1 MSFTATLC
9 WSFDIFTGEMSSG
22 KSSLINLI
30 LGEEILPCA
39 DICTTST
46 ICELKFGEERKMV
59 AHFKDRDPETGLV
72 TKTIPLDEQTGYLK
86 QFSSYIH
93 KKGSIYKK
101 VELFWPHE
109 LLQVISC
116 SKNNFYF
123 KV

>member
-1 MSFTATLC
+1 
-9 WSFDIFTGEMSSG
+9 MSSG

-30 LGEEILPCA
+30 LGEEILPYA
-39 DICTTST
+39 DIDTTSS

-72 TKTIPLDEQTGYLK
+72 TKTIPLDEQTGYLE
-86 QFSSYIH
+86 QISNYIH
-93 KKGSIYKK
+93 KKGSIYEK

-116 SKNNFYF
+116 SKNNFYC
-123 KV
+123 KVFLAVVPPCNN

>member
-1 MSFTATLC
+1 
-9 WSFDIFTGEMSSG
+9 MSSG

-39 DICTTST
+39 DIGTTST

-59 AHFKDRDPETGLV
+59 VQLKDRDPETGPV
-72 TKTIPLDEQTGYLK
+72 TKTIPLDEQTGYLE
-86 QFSSYIH
+86 QISNYVH
-93 KKGSIYKK
+93 KKGSVYKK

-116 SKNNFYF
+116 SKNSFYF
-123 KV
+123 KVSNLVFRCSARLN